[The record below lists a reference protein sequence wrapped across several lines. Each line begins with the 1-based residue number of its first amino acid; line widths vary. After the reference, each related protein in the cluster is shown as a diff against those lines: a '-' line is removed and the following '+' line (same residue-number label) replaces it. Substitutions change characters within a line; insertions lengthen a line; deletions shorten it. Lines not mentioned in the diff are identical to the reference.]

1 MNDGND
7 GNDRNPTPPGLV
19 LTTPTGSRFRFDPGA
34 LCLELLTTGGPG
46 PYARYEVLH
55 QPADLA
61 AWLPQS
67 RLRLPADAVRITA
80 PELAGARTLR
90 DALWRLTAAR
100 AHDEPG
106 PAADYAALNRA
117 AEHPPLVPRIA
128 PDGTAAAPLPADG
141 AQLVSTLARDAIT
154 LLTGPHADRIRECGA
169 HNCRL
174 IFVDTSRP
182 GRRRW
187 CSMERCGNRHKVRAL
202 RARRD
207 TGAPPPQF
215 PAPSPALAAAS
226 SFPSPAAGRSPADR
240 PSESMG

>member
-1 MNDGND
+1 MTDADDAAPG
-7 GNDRNPTPPGLV
+7 GPAPAAPPGLV
-19 LTTPTGSRFRFDPGA
+19 LTTPAGGRFHFDPGA

-55 QPADLA
+55 RPADLA
-61 AWLPQS
+61 AWLAPS
-67 RLRLPADAVRITA
+67 RLRLPADAVRITPA
-80 PELAGARTLR
+80 HLAAARTLR
-90 DALWRLTAAR
+90 DALWRLAAAR
-100 AHDEPG
+100 AHGVPGG
-106 PAADYAALNRA
+106 PADHAVLNRA

-141 AQLVSTLARDAIT
+141 AQLVSTLARDAIA

-169 HNCRL
+169 HDCQL

-202 RARRD
+202 RARRESED
-207 TGAPPPQF
+207 APPT
-215 PAPSPALAAAS
+215 ARAT
-226 SFPSPAAGRSPADR
+226 AGSGRARADR
-240 PSESMG
+240 PSESMA